1 MTYKVY
7 PIRQIRL
14 DVKKEKPVPYLPSKY
29 QQVKVLNNDME
40 LLPLFYLYN
49 NKGVLVKLVQ
59 SAFSIIS

>member
-29 QQVKVLNNDME
+29 QQVKVLNNEIE

-49 NKGVLVKLVQ
+49 NKGLLVKLVQ
-59 SAFSIIS
+59 STFSIIS

>member
-7 PIRQIRL
+7 PIRQIKF
-14 DVKKEKPVPYLPSKY
+14 DGKKEKPVPYLPSKY
-29 QQVKVLNNDME
+29 QQVKVLNNEIE

-49 NKGVLVKLVQ
+49 NKGLLVKPIQ